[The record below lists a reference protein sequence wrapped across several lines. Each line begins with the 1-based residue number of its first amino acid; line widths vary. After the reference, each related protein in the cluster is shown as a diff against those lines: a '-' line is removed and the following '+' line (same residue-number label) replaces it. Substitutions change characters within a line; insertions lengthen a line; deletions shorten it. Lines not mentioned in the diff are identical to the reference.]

1 MLKRRSDF
9 SRVIKEGTCKK
20 DKYLILYILKK
31 PECNSVVRIGFG
43 ISKKVG
49 GAVTRNKIKR
59 VLKEAL
65 RKVDIESYNNL
76 DILVMVRPDI
86 VTANLW
92 EIKKRLENNLILF
105 ITG

>member
-1 MLKRRSDF
+1 M
-9 SRVIKEGTCKK
+9 
-20 DKYLILYILKK
+20 
-31 PECNSVVRIGFG
+31 VRIGFG

-105 ITG
+105 VTG

>member
-1 MLKRRSDF
+1 M
-9 SRVIKEGTCKK
+9 
-20 DKYLILYILKK
+20 
-31 PECNSVVRIGFG
+31 VRIGFG

-49 GAVTRNKIKR
+49 GAVIRNKIKR

>member
-1 MLKRRSDF
+1 
-9 SRVIKEGTCKK
+9 
-20 DKYLILYILKK
+20 
-31 PECNSVVRIGFG
+31 VVRIGFG

-49 GAVTRNKIKR
+49 GAVIRNKIKR